1 MVFLIMAFAEVSAI
15 LPNASA
21 TLITFF
27 DRLNF
32 EAAAPGLITEDFEA
46 GKLPA
51 GKNFTLFGSHLTARQ
66 TTGILVLT

>member
-1 MVFLIMAFAEVSAI
+1 MSMRRYVVCGMVFLIMAFAEVSAI

-32 EAAAPGLITEDFEA
+32 EAAAPGLIT
-46 GKLPA
+46 
-51 GKNFTLFGSHLTARQ
+51 
-66 TTGILVLT
+66 